1 MPQSELE
8 RLRKI
13 HLQRQLSQ
21 ELPTD
26 GNPFKMVN
34 LDVERCANGV
44 SNIVMMKQAIIAEQT
59 RSVES
64 LRAENG
70 LTQDN

>member
-26 GNPFKMVN
+26 GNPLKMVN

-44 SNIVMMKQAIIAEQT
+44 SNIVLMKQAIVAGQT

-64 LRAENG
+64 LRAENDVP
-70 LTQDN
+70 QDN